1 MSMLERLFERN
12 EEKIKEVST
21 RISVVEGQSAISG
34 MTYSFVVCTLAEAQA
49 FGATSTE
56 YRHISNARKS
66 GEGVGVGTGLPA
78 FYDVSSGVWV
88 DMSGSPITV

>member
-1 MSMLERLFERN
+1 MSMLEILFEKN
-12 EEKIKEVST
+12 DSKIEELST
-21 RISVVEGQSAISG
+21 RVSIVEGQSAVSG
-34 MTYSFVVCTLAEAQA
+34 LTYSFVVCTLSEAQA

-56 YRHISNARKS
+56 YRHISDARKS

-88 DMSGSPITV
+88 DMLGSPITI